1 MKIKEKSFVLCA
13 VDFFP
18 ALQYRIK
25 QKGKKKKKNI
35 HIFIQTKINQ

>member
-25 QKGKKKKKNI
+25 QKGKKKKK
-35 HIFIQTKINQ
+35 IFTFLFRQK